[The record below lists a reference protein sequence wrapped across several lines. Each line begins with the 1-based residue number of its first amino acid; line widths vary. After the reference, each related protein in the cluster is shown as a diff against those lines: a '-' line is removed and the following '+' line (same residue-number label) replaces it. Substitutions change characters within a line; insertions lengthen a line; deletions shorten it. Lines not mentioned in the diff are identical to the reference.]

1 MTHPPDREHPVGSRT
16 SGRIA
21 NVRSSRSDHVFA
33 VWVRLGLRGGCLPP
47 VGRGYAG
54 DVGTVTAETVS
65 LRAAIERCRPALEE
79 ILHRYGARNPRL
91 FGSVARG
98 DAGASSDVDVMVDLD
113 DGRGNPLL
121 RVAGIGEEFSRLL
134 GVRVDVVAASLL
146 REPVSATARADE
158 VPL

>member
-1 MTHPPDREHPVGSRT
+1 MTHPPDREHPARART

-21 NVRSSRSDHVFA
+21 NIRSSQTDHVFA
-33 VWVRLGLRGGCLPP
+33 FWSHRRGCLPP
-47 VGRGYAG
+47 VARGYAG
-54 DVGTVTAETVS
+54 EVRTVTAETES

-98 DAGASSDVDVMVDLD
+98 DAGASSDVDVLVDLD

-146 REPVSATARADE
+146 REPVSATARVDA